1 MSRREADV
9 SFSPSFPGKTPC
21 KSHRLYSWG
30 TCKTP
35 NNSVTAALSQ
45 DTTFVRIAPSTYA
58 LRSTLKGGAGP
69 VPQPRTSS
77 GSINSG
83 LGRAASGSGLSGGAV
98 AGGRS
103 TLGQKAISSKARR
116 IDRAAAAREQQ
127 LRAAEAARDAGYG
140 MDDDGFGGPAMD
152 GGATV
157 SLMHAAPSLLM
168 AETHGVR
175 MGLVASGY
183 DDAAVR
189 NVSYGGGYGGV
200 DARREYGGHAS
211 KLSSALHLESYRR
224 RTDLLGGL
232 DDDTWPD
239 EDDRLT
245 GCAFATLPAARP
257 EHDMEEATAG
267 SSLLWYP
274 TANPP
279 APPPEKPSPLTEP
292 TEALIRASSWKDEA
306 KSLFSSPGARNFE
319 SEAGLSAMSSG
330 HLPKWVLESFNDG
343 KGSPGAIAC

>member
-1 MSRREADV
+1 M
-9 SFSPSFPGKTPC
+9 
-21 KSHRLYSWG
+21 
-30 TCKTP
+30 
-35 NNSVTAALSQ
+35 TAALSQ

-83 LGRAASGSGLSGGAV
+83 LGSINSGLSGGAV

-116 IDRAAAAREQQ
+116 IDRAAAARERQ

-140 MDDDGFGGPAMD
+140 MDDDGFGGHAMD

-168 AETHGVR
+168 AETHGDAR

-183 DDAAVR
+183 DDAGNAR
-189 NVSYGGGYGGV
+189 NVSYGITGYGGV

-232 DDDTWPD
+232 DEDTWPD

-343 KGSPGAIAC
+343 KGSPGAVAC

>member
-1 MSRREADV
+1 M
-9 SFSPSFPGKTPC
+9 
-21 KSHRLYSWG
+21 
-30 TCKTP
+30 
-35 NNSVTAALSQ
+35 TAALSQ

-58 LRSTLKGGAGP
+58 LRSTLKGGPGP

-103 TLGQKAISSKARR
+103 ALGQKAISSKARR
-116 IDRAAAAREQQ
+116 IDRAAAMREQQ
-127 LRAAEAARDAGYG
+127 LRAAEVAQNSAGYG
-140 MDDDGFGGPAMD
+140 LDDDGFGGAAAMD

-157 SLMHAAPSLLM
+157 SLMHAAPGLM
-168 AETHGVR
+168 MADGMGVGV
-175 MGLVASGY
+175 MGPGVDRYDGMTGAGGAGVGY
-183 DDAAVR
+183 GAGAGVG
-189 NVSYGGGYGGV
+189 SYGAYGTGADRQNGGYG
-200 DARREYGGHAS
+200 AHAS
-211 KLSSALHLESYRR
+211 KLSSALHLESYKR
-224 RTDLLGGL
+224 RTDLLGGIGE
-232 DDDTWPD
+232 DGWA
-239 EDDRLT
+239 EDDRL
-245 GCAFATLPAARP
+245 GSAFAVLPAARP

-279 APPPEKPSPLTEP
+279 APPAEKPSPLKEP

-306 KSLFSSPGARNFE
+306 KSLFSSPGVRDFE
-319 SEAGLSAMSSG
+319 AEAGLSAMSSG
-330 HLPKWVLESFNDG
+330 HLPKWVYESFNDG

>member
-1 MSRREADV
+1 
-9 SFSPSFPGKTPC
+9 
-21 KSHRLYSWG
+21 
-30 TCKTP
+30 
-35 NNSVTAALSQ
+35 VTAALSQ

-58 LRSTLKGGAGP
+58 LRSTLKGGPGP

-116 IDRAAAAREQQ
+116 IDRAAAMREQQ
-127 LRAAEAARDAGYG
+127 LRAAENAQNSAGYG
-140 MDDDGFGGPAMD
+140 LDDDGFGGATAMD

-157 SLMHAAPSLLM
+157 SLMHAAPGLM
-168 AETHGVR
+168 MADGMNGGM
-175 MGLVASGY
+175 MGPGLDRYDGMTGAGAGAGY
-183 DDAAVR
+183 GAGAGAG
-189 NVSYGGGYGGV
+189 SYGAYG
-200 DARREYGGHAS
+200 AHAS
-211 KLSSALHLESYRR
+211 KLSSALHLESYKR
-224 RTDLLGGL
+224 RTDLLGGIGE
-232 DDDTWPD
+232 DGWA
-239 EDDRLT
+239 EDDRL
-245 GCAFATLPAARP
+245 GSAFAVLPAARP

-279 APPPEKPSPLTEP
+279 APPAEKPSPLKEP

-306 KSLFSSPGARNFE
+306 KSLFSSPGVRDFE
-319 SEAGLSAMSSG
+319 TEAGLSAMSSG
-330 HLPKWVLESFNDG
+330 HLPKWVYESFNDG

>member
-1 MSRREADV
+1 M
-9 SFSPSFPGKTPC
+9 
-21 KSHRLYSWG
+21 
-30 TCKTP
+30 
-35 NNSVTAALSQ
+35 TAALSQ

-127 LRAAEAARDAGYG
+127 LRAADAARDAGYE
-140 MDDDGFGGPAMD
+140 MDDDGLGGAMD

-157 SLMHAAPSLLM
+157 SLMHAAPSLMM
-168 AETHGVR
+168 ADARFGHVGGG
-175 MGLVASGY
+175 MASGY
-183 DDAAVR
+183 DGVGA
-189 NVSYGGGYGGV
+189 GGGYGGYGS

-232 DDDTWPD
+232 DEDTWP

>member
-1 MSRREADV
+1 M
-9 SFSPSFPGKTPC
+9 
-21 KSHRLYSWG
+21 
-30 TCKTP
+30 
-35 NNSVTAALSQ
+35 TAALSQ

-58 LRSTLKGGAGP
+58 LRSTLKGGPGP

-116 IDRAAAAREQQ
+116 IDRAAAMREQQ

-140 MDDDGFGGPAMD
+140 LDDDEFGGAAAMD

-157 SLMHAAPSLLM
+157 SLMHAAPGLM
-168 AETHGVR
+168 MADGMGVG
-175 MGLVASGY
+175 MGMGPDRYDGLGAGAGSGY
-183 DDAAVR
+183 GGAGA
-189 NVSYGGGYGGV
+189 GGYGGYGASDRV
-200 DARREYGGHAS
+200 GYGGHAS

-224 RTDLLGGL
+224 RTDLLGGIGE
-232 DDDTWPD
+232 DWA

-245 GCAFATLPAARP
+245 SAFAVLPAVRP

-279 APPPEKPSPLTEP
+279 APPAEKPSPLKEP

-306 KSLFSSPGARNFE
+306 KSLFSSPGARDFE

>member
-1 MSRREADV
+1 
-9 SFSPSFPGKTPC
+9 
-21 KSHRLYSWG
+21 
-30 TCKTP
+30 
-35 NNSVTAALSQ
+35 
-45 DTTFVRIAPSTYA
+45 
-58 LRSTLKGGAGP
+58 

-127 LRAAEAARDAGYG
+127 LRAAEAAREAGYG

-168 AETHGVR
+168 AETHGVG

-183 DDAAVR
+183 DDAR
-189 NVSYGGGYGGV
+189 GVSYGGGYGGV

-232 DDDTWPD
+232 DEDTWPD

>member
-1 MSRREADV
+1 
-9 SFSPSFPGKTPC
+9 
-21 KSHRLYSWG
+21 
-30 TCKTP
+30 
-35 NNSVTAALSQ
+35 VTAALSQ

-58 LRSTLKGGAGP
+58 LRSTLKGGPGP

-116 IDRAAAAREQQ
+116 IDRAAAMREQQ
-127 LRAAEAARDAGYG
+127 LRAAEVAQNSAGYG
-140 MDDDGFGGPAMD
+140 LDDDGFGGAAAMD

-157 SLMHAAPSLLM
+157 SLMHAAPGLM
-168 AETHGVR
+168 MADGMGVGV
-175 MGLVASGY
+175 MGPGVYRYDGMTGAGGAGVGY
-183 DDAAVR
+183 GAGAGAG
-189 NVSYGGGYGGV
+189 SYGAYGTGADRQNGGYG
-200 DARREYGGHAS
+200 AHAS
-211 KLSSALHLESYRR
+211 KLSSALHLESYKR
-224 RTDLLGGL
+224 RTDLLGGIGE
-232 DDDTWPD
+232 DGWA
-239 EDDRLT
+239 EDDRL
-245 GCAFATLPAARP
+245 GSAFAVLPAARP

-279 APPPEKPSPLTEP
+279 APPAEKPSPLKEP

-306 KSLFSSPGARNFE
+306 KSLFSSPGVRDFE
-319 SEAGLSAMSSG
+319 AEAGLSAMSSG
-330 HLPKWVLESFNDG
+330 HLPKWVYESFNDG

>member
-1 MSRREADV
+1 M
-9 SFSPSFPGKTPC
+9 
-21 KSHRLYSWG
+21 
-30 TCKTP
+30 
-35 NNSVTAALSQ
+35 TAALSQ

-83 LGRAASGSGLSGGAV
+83 LGSINSGLSGGAV

-116 IDRAAAAREQQ
+116 IDRAAAARERQ

-140 MDDDGFGGPAMD
+140 MDDDGFGGHGVMD

-168 AETHGVR
+168 AETHGDAR

-183 DDAAVR
+183 DDAGNAR
-189 NVSYGGGYGGV
+189 NVSYGITGYGGV

-232 DDDTWPD
+232 DEDTWPD

-343 KGSPGAIAC
+343 KGSPGAVAC

>member
-1 MSRREADV
+1 M
-9 SFSPSFPGKTPC
+9 
-21 KSHRLYSWG
+21 YSWG

-58 LRSTLKGGAGP
+58 LRRTLKGGEGP

-98 AGGRS
+98 AGARS

-116 IDRAAAAREQQ
+116 IDRAAAAREQR
-127 LRAAEAARDAGYG
+127 LRAAEAARDAGHG
-140 MDDDGFGGPAMD
+140 LDDDGLGGAMD
-152 GGATV
+152 GGAATV
-157 SLMHAAPSLLM
+157 SLMHAAPSLMM
-168 AETHGVR
+168 ADARFGHVGGG
-175 MGLVASGY
+175 MASGY
-183 DDAAVR
+183 DGVGA
-189 NVSYGGGYGGV
+189 GGGYGGYGS

-211 KLSSALHLESYRR
+211 KLSSALHMESYRR
-224 RTDLLGGL
+224 RTDLLDGIGE
-232 DDDTWPD
+232 DWA

-245 GCAFATLPAARP
+245 SAFAVLPAARP
-257 EHDMEEATAG
+257 EYDMEEATAG

-279 APPPEKPSPLTEP
+279 APPAEKPSPLTEP

-306 KSLFSSPGARNFE
+306 KSLFSSPGARDFE
-319 SEAGLSAMSSG
+319 REAGLSAMSSG

>member
-1 MSRREADV
+1 M
-9 SFSPSFPGKTPC
+9 
-21 KSHRLYSWG
+21 YSWG

-58 LRSTLKGGAGP
+58 LRRTLKGGEGP

-127 LRAAEAARDAGYG
+127 LRAADAARDAGYE
-140 MDDDGFGGPAMD
+140 MDDDGLGGAMD

-157 SLMHAAPSLLM
+157 SLMHAAPSLMM
-168 AETHGVR
+168 ADAGAVG
-175 MGLVASGY
+175 MGMASGY
-183 DDAAVR
+183 DGMAPG
-189 NVSYGGGYGGV
+189 GGGYGGYGS
-200 DARREYGGHAS
+200 DARDARYGGHAS
-211 KLSSALHLESYRR
+211 KLSSALHMESYRR
-224 RTDLLGGL
+224 RTDLLGGIGE
-232 DDDTWPD
+232 DWA

-245 GCAFATLPAARP
+245 SAFAVLPAARP
-257 EHDMEEATAG
+257 EYDMEEATAG

-279 APPPEKPSPLTEP
+279 APPAEKPSPLTEP

-306 KSLFSSPGARNFE
+306 KSLFSSPGARDFE
-319 SEAGLSAMSSG
+319 REAGLSAMSSG